1 MPLSHHDQVH
11 LLQDILVNHLE
22 DCCGSVSEC
31 EQLGRLVKSLL
42 VNQSVA
48 PEMQPL
54 LENIYAYCQTGKNTA
69 DLDNH
74 INAHQEELSQ
84 WVGQINNY
92 SI

>member
-1 MPLSHHDQVH
+1 MSLSHQDQVR

-42 VNQSVA
+42 VNNSVSSD
-48 PEMQPL
+48 MQPL
-54 LENIYAYCQTGKNTA
+54 LEEIYTYCQSGKNSPN
-69 DLDNH
+69 LESH

-84 WVGQINNY
+84 WVGQINSY
-92 SI
+92 S